1 MIKKAAEYIRIP
13 KKLFYGVLIV
23 AVVGGVLW
31 SIKPSYIPV
40 DLGSVQTGEFKQV
53 IIDEGVTYF
62 KERHMI
68 SAPADGITPKLSLE
82 AGDPVKK
89 GQVLIEFFWDTN
101 FKVKSPVDGYVLR
114 VFEKDKRH
122 ITRGTPIL
130 EVGDPES
137 LEIQSMLLSEEVI
150 RVKEGQKALIT
161 NWGKDEPLEAEVSRI
176 EPAAKEEVSAL
187 GVKEKRVK
195 VHMDI
200 TSPKE
205 KWKGLGDGFRVEVSV
220 VTDEVPEAR
229 LLPVGALF
237 SNDGEPAVYVFKNN
251 KLHLTPVKIGAQNRD
266 FAQLETDL
274 PEGTQVVLYPG
285 GALEDQQKAKV
296 RK

>member
-13 KKLFYGVLIV
+13 KKLFYGLLFVVIAA
-23 AVVGGVLW
+23 AVVW
-31 SIKPSYIPV
+31 SLKPQYTPV
-40 DLGSVQTGEFKQV
+40 DLGVVQRGDFQQV
-53 IIDEGVTYF
+53 IVDEGVTYF

-68 SAPADGITPKLSLE
+68 SAPADGITPKLNLE

-101 FKVKSPVDGYVLR
+101 FKVKSPVDGYILQ

-122 ITRGTPIL
+122 IMRGTPIL
-130 EVGDPES
+130 EVGNPNS

-150 RVKEGQKALIT
+150 SVKEGQKVRIT
-161 NWGKDEPLEAEVSRI
+161 NWGKDQPLQARVSRI
-176 EPAAKEEVSAL
+176 EPTAKEEVSAL

-195 VHMDI
+195 VHMEI

-205 KWKGLGDGFRVEVSV
+205 LWQGLGDGYRVEVSV
-220 VTDEVPEAR
+220 ITDEVKDAR

-237 SNDGEPAVYVFKNN
+237 SNEGQPAVYIYRDK
-251 KLHLTPVKIGAQNRD
+251 KIHLTPVEVGAQNRE
-266 FAQLETDL
+266 FARLKTDL

-285 GALEDQQKAKV
+285 GALEDRQNAKV
-296 RK
+296 RE